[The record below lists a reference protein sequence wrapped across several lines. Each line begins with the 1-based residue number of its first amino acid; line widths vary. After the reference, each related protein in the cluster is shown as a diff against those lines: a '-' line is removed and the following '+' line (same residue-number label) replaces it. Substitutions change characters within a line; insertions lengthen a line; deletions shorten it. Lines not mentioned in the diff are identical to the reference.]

1 MEMNRPKAPASETL
15 QTADLDNKGIL
26 QLQDQSMRQQ
36 DAELEELE
44 RTVTSTKVLALAFLK
59 TAISA
64 ILDYHCYMPIL
75 PRGKVRPTSAATIA
89 VPCVYCATPKLVS
102 C

>member
-15 QTADLDNKGIL
+15 QTADLDNRGIL

-44 RTVTSTKVLALAFLK
+44 RTVTSTKVLALAFLQ

-64 ILDYHCYMPIL
+64 IFRLSLLHAHPAKRQGASHKCCHDCCAL
-75 PRGKVRPTSAATIA
+75 
-89 VPCVYCATPKLVS
+89 CVLCDAD
-102 C
+102 